1 MYNEYC
7 KVIKSYILW
16 RSNMRTI
23 STQKLNG
30 YTGTELLTILK
41 QTFMA
46 RTLVRKN
53 QNITRKDIANTQ
65 KEIVK
70 VLWTKFPEVAK
81 AEGLKK
87 IKGVK

>member
-1 MYNEYC
+1 MLN
-7 KVIKSYILW
+7 KSKELN
-16 RSNMRTI
+16 NMRTI
-23 STQKLNG
+23 STQKLNS
-30 YTGTELLTILK
+30 YTSEELLNILK

-53 QNITRKDIANTQ
+53 QNITRKDIANAQ

-70 VLWTKFPEVAK
+70 TLWKKYPEVAK

-87 IKGVK
+87 IRVA